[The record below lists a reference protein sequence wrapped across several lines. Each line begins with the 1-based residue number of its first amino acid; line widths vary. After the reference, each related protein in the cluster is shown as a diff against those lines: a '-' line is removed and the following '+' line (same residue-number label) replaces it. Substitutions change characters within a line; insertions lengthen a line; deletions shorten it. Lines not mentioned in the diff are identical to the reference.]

1 MKLQRAPRVDN
12 VMVSM
17 LKYAGPSFVA
27 MLTEVINKSFQEGKV
42 PESLLVG
49 KMPLID

>member
-1 MKLQRAPRVDN
+1 MKLQRAPGVDN

-27 MLTEVINKSFQEGKV
+27 MLTEVINKKLSGGQSARIFVSWKN
-42 PESLLVG
+42 
-49 KMPLID
+49 DTD